1 MTSNSPA
8 PLDSVRLSSA
18 AVALVMLAVLWLYA
32 IGWALNGYPIY
43 RDQHLGTAVKYANEG
58 DDLLHLVIMG
68 FNATRTGTPQEF
80 PVWQILAGLALRL
93 IEGWWGRATI
103 ASLSPQYHA

>member
-43 RDQHLGTAVKYANEG
+43 RDQHMGAAIEYASNG
-58 DDLLHLVIMG
+58 IDLLRPIIVG
-68 FNATRTGTPQEF
+68 FNATGTGTPQEL
-80 PVWQILAGLALRL
+80 PLWQAA
-93 IEGWWGRATI
+93 
-103 ASLSPQYHA
+103 ASVGINLF